1 MDLISFI
8 FLIMFFVIISWY
20 LIQPLFDMDIKS
32 EYQNEDNNYELNQRK
47 KILYRQLKE
56 LELDHEIDN
65 ITDNDFMVERQNLKK
80 EVSTILNK
88 LEDK

>member
-8 FLIMFFVIISWY
+8 FLILFFIIISWY
-20 LIQPLFDMDIKS
+20 LTEPLFDMDLKT

-47 KILYRQLKE
+47 EILYRQLKE

-65 ITDNDFMVERQNLKK
+65 INEDDFIVERQNLKK

-88 LEDK
+88 LED

>member
-8 FLIMFFVIISWY
+8 FLILFFIIISWY
-20 LIQPLFDMDIKS
+20 LTEPLFDMDLKT

-47 KILYRQLKE
+47 EILYRQLKE

-65 ITDNDFMVERQNLKK
+65 INENDFIAERQNLKK

-88 LEDK
+88 LEEE

>member
-8 FLIMFFVIISWY
+8 FLILFFIINSWY
-20 LIQPLFDMDIKS
+20 LTEPLFDMDLKS

-47 KILYRQLKE
+47 EILYRQLKE

-65 ITDNDFMVERQNLKK
+65 IAENDFIAERQNLKK

-88 LEDK
+88 LED

>member
-8 FLIMFFVIISWY
+8 FLILFFIIISWY
-20 LIQPLFDMDIKS
+20 LTEPLFDMDLKT
-32 EYQNEDNNYELNQRK
+32 EYQNEDNNYELNRRK
-47 KILYRQLKE
+47 EILYRQLKE

-65 ITDNDFMVERQNLKK
+65 INKDDFIVERQNLKK

-88 LEDK
+88 LED

>member
-8 FLIMFFVIISWY
+8 FLILFFIIISWY
-20 LIQPLFDMDIKS
+20 LTEPLFDMDLKT

-47 KILYRQLKE
+47 EILYRQLKE

-65 ITDNDFMVERQNLKK
+65 ITENDFIAERQNLKK

-88 LEDK
+88 LED

>member
-8 FLIMFFVIISWY
+8 FLILFFIIISWY
-20 LIQPLFDMDIKS
+20 LTEPLFDMELKT
-32 EYQNEDNNYELNQRK
+32 EYQNEDNNYELNRRK
-47 KILYRQLKE
+47 EILYRQLKE

-65 ITDNDFMVERQNLKK
+65 INKDDFIVERQNLKK

-88 LEDK
+88 LED

>member
-8 FLIMFFVIISWY
+8 FLILFFIIISWY
-20 LIQPLFDMDIKS
+20 LTEPLFDMDLKS

-47 KILYRQLKE
+47 EILYRQLKE

-65 ITDNDFMVERQNLKK
+65 INENDFIAERQNLKK

-88 LEDK
+88 LEEE

>member
-8 FLIMFFVIISWY
+8 FLILFFIIISWY
-20 LIQPLFDMDIKS
+20 LTEPLFDMDLKT

-47 KILYRQLKE
+47 GILYRQLKE

-65 ITDNDFMVERQNLKK
+65 INEDDFIVERQNLKK

-88 LEDK
+88 LED

>member
-88 LEDK
+88 LVDK